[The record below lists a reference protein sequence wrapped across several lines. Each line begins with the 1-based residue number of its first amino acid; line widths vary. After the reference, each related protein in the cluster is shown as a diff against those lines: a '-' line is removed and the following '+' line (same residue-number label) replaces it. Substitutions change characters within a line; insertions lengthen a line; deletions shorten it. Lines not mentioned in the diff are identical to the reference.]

1 MRQTRLCILTILL
14 LLFAVQPVAA
24 QQMQKFHVESFE
36 ENSFDMSGKEKPTSR
51 DDGTGTLYA
60 IIKVR
65 STAPEDDLKAYDLD
79 FDYLKDVQEM
89 HDGVLW
95 VYVQYGA
102 KTVTIKRE
110 GFYTVERYNLKTT
123 LQPGKVYDMTIK
135 PEPKV
140 ISMQYLIFEISPAD
154 SEATVMYTDLS
165 KNDGEKKLGDVDSEG
180 CVAKMLVLGRYAY
193 RIISENYHSSEGVV
207 TLETP
212 NGTHTEKVTLRPNFA
227 RVTLS
232 VGGGSSVDIYINKE
246 KKGTGSWRGNL
257 APGTYSIE
265 CRKPNHRTTTET
277 ITVADGADV
286 THTLKAPEPITGA
299 LNITSTPLRAAI
311 SIDGKPCGETPRII
325 SDLLIGTHK
334 VTLSKSGYES
344 VAIDVVIKEKETNE
358 QNITLK
364 KGASAGTTVAK
375 PKQSAP
381 KRGSI
386 TFAPYKVGDYYNDG
400 TNEGVVFAVSKD
412 GSRGKILSIGQHVNK
427 WSLNKSATGAVSKK
441 NGMFNMSKI
450 TSLPNWQRE
459 FPVFAWCA
467 SQGEGWYLPA
477 IDEVK
482 LMAARRAAIDETLK
496 KLKATTLEAGF
507 NYSSSTEFSDALG
520 KAKCESA
527 TGLYVKSYNETYGRA
542 KVVGDHKVRAVYAFG
557 SAAANL
563 SVSRGEKTL
572 PPYKVGDYF
581 NDGIIEGIV
590 FEVNKDSLSGKIV
603 SIEKSECAWTV
614 KEESSSAINS
624 DDAPT
629 VMSKIRSQA
638 GWEQNYPAFAWCA
651 SLGRGWYLPSSKE
664 LNAISSVLSAVD
676 RAMVACGG
684 DILSDEVCW
693 SSSKPYGSNVYCV
706 IMPDG
711 KEVECNSVIKQTVR
725 AVSAFKA
732 KRKPETTAPYK
743 VGDYYNDG
751 KKEGIVFQVSNGGYC
766 GKIVSLEKQHCRWSN
781 KNESGFDGL
790 DGAAVMA
797 KVRSLPEWEVNYPVF
812 AWCASL
818 GDDWYLP
825 ESNELK
831 ALFSQRSRI
840 DSGLKALGLE
850 AILSDYYWSSEGSYS
865 SARCVWVDGS
875 VSYPD
880 KSLRNSALAV
890 SAFESVGNVVR
901 AVTSAPYKVGD
912 YYNDGKREGVVFE
925 VGKDG
930 CSGKIVSLGETACR
944 WGEKEVKS
952 GASSKKDGAG
962 NLSTISSLPNWK
974 VDCPA
979 FAWCASLG
987 EGWYLPAYNEL
998 NAIYAASAAINATL
1012 ESIGETVLCGFAN
1025 YWSSSEAK
1033 ATLARGVMMSSG
1045 KAFSHHKH
1053 YRYNVRAVSAF

>member
-14 LLFAVQPVAA
+14 LFLAAQPVEA
-24 QQMQKFHVESFE
+24 QQMQKFHVESFG
-36 ENSFDMSGKEKPTSR
+36 ENSFDMSAREKPTSR

-65 STAPEDDLKAYDLD
+65 STAPEDDLNAYDLD

-102 KTVTIKRE
+102 KTVTIKRD

-140 ISMQYLIFEISPAD
+140 VSMQYLIFEISPAD

-207 TLETP
+207 TLDTP
-212 NGTHTEKVTLRPNFA
+212 NDTHTERVTLRPNFA

-344 VAIDVVIKEKETNE
+344 AIMDVVVKEKETTEHNV
-358 QNITLK
+358 TLK
-364 KGASAGTTVAK
+364 KITTGSTTAAK

-381 KRGSI
+381 KRGKI

-412 GSRGKILSIGQHVNK
+412 GSRGKILSLGDYRCK
-427 WSLNKSATGAVSKK
+427 WSLNKNATDAISKK
-441 NGMFNMSKI
+441 NGVFNMSKI
-450 TSLPNWQRE
+450 TSLPNWKRDY
-459 FPVFAWCA
+459 PAFAGCA

-482 LMAARRAAIDETLK
+482 LMVARREAIDETLK

-507 NYSSSTEFSDALG
+507 YYISSTEFSDALG
-520 KAKCESA
+520 KAKSESA
-527 TGLYVKSYNETYGRA
+527 TGLYVKSNETSGRA
-542 KVVGDHKVRAVYAFG
+542 KVVGDHKARAVYAFG

-563 SVSRGEKTL
+563 SVSRGEKTS

-581 NDGIIEGIV
+581 NDGIREGIV
-590 FEVNKDSLSGKIV
+590 FEVNKDSLSGKIM
-603 SIEKSECAWTV
+603 SIERSECQLMV
-614 KEESSSAINS
+614 KEESSSGISES
-624 DDAPT
+624 DGAV
-629 VMSKIRSQA
+629 VMYAIRSLLN
-638 GWEQNYPAFAWCA
+638 WEQNFPAFAWCA

-725 AVSAFKA
+725 AVSVFKA
-732 KRKPETTAPYK
+732 KRKPETFAPYK

-766 GKIVSLEKQHCRWSN
+766 GKIVSLEKQYSRWSN
-781 KNESGFDGL
+781 SYESCDNGGDGV
-790 DGAAVMA
+790 AVMA
-797 KVRSLPEWEVNYPVF
+797 KVRSLPNWELDYPVF

-818 GDDWYLP
+818 GDEWYLP
-825 ESNELK
+825 TRNELWEI
-831 ALFSQRSRI
+831 FSQNSKVE
-840 DSGLKALGLE
+840 DGLKALGLE
-850 AILSDYYWSSEGSYS
+850 TFPNDDYWSSEDSYIS
-865 SARCVWVDGS
+865 VWCMRSDGS
-875 VSYPD
+875 ERYTN
-880 KSLRNSALAV
+880 KSNQNSALAV
-890 SAFESVGNVVR
+890 SAFKEAGNVVR

-912 YYNDGKREGVVFE
+912 YYNDGKKEGVVFE

-930 CSGKIVSLGETACR
+930 CSGKIMSLGETVCR
-944 WGEKEVKS
+944 WGEKEVKT

-987 EGWYLPAYNEL
+987 DGWYLPAYNEL

-1033 ATLARGVMMSSG
+1033 ATLARVVMMSSG
-1045 KAFSHHKH
+1045 KAFSNHKH